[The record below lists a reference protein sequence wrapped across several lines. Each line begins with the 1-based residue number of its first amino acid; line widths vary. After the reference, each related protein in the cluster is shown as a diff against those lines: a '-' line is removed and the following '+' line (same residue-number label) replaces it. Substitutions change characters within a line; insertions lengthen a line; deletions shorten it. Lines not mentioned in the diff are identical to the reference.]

1 MVQWLGLGALT
12 AMGLGSSLGWGTK
25 IPQAAPHSQK
35 KKGITNRW
43 GEKGLFKNTRTGVTG
58 YLF

>member
-35 KKGITNRW
+35 KKVLQIG
-43 GEKGLFKNTRTGVTG
+43 GEKKD
-58 YLF
+58 YLKILVLE